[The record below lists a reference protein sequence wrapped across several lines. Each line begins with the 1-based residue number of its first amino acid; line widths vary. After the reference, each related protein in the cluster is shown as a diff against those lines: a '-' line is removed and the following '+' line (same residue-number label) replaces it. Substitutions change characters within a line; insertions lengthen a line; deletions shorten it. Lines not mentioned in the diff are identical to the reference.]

1 MTQRNR
7 EEERNRGVQNPPE
20 KEQGEKEA
28 KEQGAFFHYKQVGVA
43 LCGFRFFWVGKS
55 RGRMGR
61 VSGAGRVVRESRA
74 CGVSVDAAYA
84 WDRRDRD

>member
-28 KEQGAFFHYKQVGVA
+28 KEQGAFFHYKHGSEMP
-43 LCGFRFFWVGKS
+43 GKT
-55 RGRMGR
+55 R
-61 VSGAGRVVRESRA
+61 
-74 CGVSVDAAYA
+74 
-84 WDRRDRD
+84 